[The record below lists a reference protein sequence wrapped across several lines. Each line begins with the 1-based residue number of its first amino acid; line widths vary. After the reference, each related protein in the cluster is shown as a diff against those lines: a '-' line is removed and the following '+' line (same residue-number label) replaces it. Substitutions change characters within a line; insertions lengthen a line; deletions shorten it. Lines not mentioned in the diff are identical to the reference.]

1 MTAAGAN
8 LPHPLA
14 HLGFDGS
21 RVAEVMAAGWDPASV
36 ARVVRMDR
44 GWATLQGI
52 DPTRRVRLRECPP
65 IVVGDW
71 LAEDKDGVLVRLER
85 LSLLVRR
92 SVSGRDESQ
101 EMAANVDV
109 VLVTWALD
117 TRVGSSRLRDMLV
130 LARESGARPVL
141 VLSKVDTTESVDGL
155 LAELDGL
162 LEGVEVVTTS
172 AVTGEGIDRLQEIAS
187 GATIVLL
194 GSSGAGKSTLTNVL
208 LGADER
214 ETAEVGRTGD
224 GRHTT
229 TSRELLALPG
239 GGAIIDT
246 PGIRAAT
253 VWEDEEEDD
262 EAESRYPDLDD
273 LAEEC
278 RFSDC
283 SHRGTPGCAL
293 DRAVADGELTIARRD
308 GYLTYVDE
316 RSGREDVRAAAG
328 RQRVRDQDKDRRPR
342 P

>member
-1 MTAAGAN
+1 MTAAGAS

-14 HLGFDGS
+14 NIGFDES
-21 RVAEVMAAGWDPASV
+21 RVAEVVAAGYDPGSA

-44 GWATLQGI
+44 GWATLQGVSA
-52 DPTRRVRLRECPP
+52 TRRVRLRECPP

-71 LAEDKDGVLVRLER
+71 LAEDPDGTLVRLER
-85 LSLLVRR
+85 RSLLVRR

-117 TRVGSSRLRDMLV
+117 TRVGSSRLRDMLL

-141 VLSKVDTTESVDGL
+141 ALSKVDTTESIDGL

-162 LEGVEVVTTS
+162 LDDVEVVTTS

-214 ETAEVGRTGD
+214 QTAEVGRSGD

-253 VWEDEEEDD
+253 VWEDEEED

-293 DRAVADGELTIARRD
+293 DRAVADGELTAARRD

-328 RQRVRDQDKDRRPR
+328 RQRVRDKDKDRRPR